1 MKQYLIIYL
10 IAFFVLFVRL
20 SLFYSSPNPYRVG
33 EVITIKTTLLS
44 EPTVK
49 GDYQSFTTFANG
61 HVRVYVKV
69 ASSEQLHYGD
79 SLILRG
85 VLDTLQIGEK
95 ELLLLDKPELIK
107 QTPSRLISTL
117 ATFRTLSTKLY
128 REVLSADQAGLLLG
142 IVYGIKSPLSYR
154 FSQAIQSVGLTH
166 VSAASGMNVTLLAS
180 FLGIVLIPFMKRQKT
195 VCVIIAFLITYMI
208 LSGMQGSIL
217 RATLMGGSAI
227 IAGIFGRQRQ
237 GVYLLFLSA
246 YILLFISPVL
256 LQDLGFQLSF
266 LSTLGIL
273 LFSPLVEN
281 LVAGRILLEDL
292 ATSWCAQIFTLPL
305 LLTIFGNY
313 NLLSLL
319 VNMLVLWVVAPLM
332 ILGGLA
338 SICGI
343 FVPALSTLLLAL
355 CIPLLWYFQSVTLFF
370 AKFETTVQIEQ
381 IAPAFIIAYYCLVIG
396 GYLFWKQKKKSLAE
410 F

>member
-1 MKQYLIIYL
+1 MKQFIAIWTMLLIFLII
-10 IAFFVLFVRL
+10 RL
-20 SLFYSSPNPYRVG
+20 YLFYSSPNPYHVG
-33 EVITIKTTLLS
+33 EAVAIQTTLLS

-49 GDYQSFTTFANG
+49 GDYQSFTAFANG

-69 ASSEQLHYGD
+69 ASSERIHYGD

-85 VLDTLQIGEK
+85 VLVTLQIGQK
-95 ELLLLDKPELIK
+95 EILLLDKPEVKK
-107 QTPSRLISTL
+107 QTPHTIISTL
-117 ATFRTLSTKLY
+117 ATFRTLSTRLY

-154 FSQAIQSVGLTH
+154 FSEAIQSVGLTH

-180 FLGIVLIPFMKRQKT
+180 FLGIVLVPFMKRQKT
-195 VCVIIAFLITYMI
+195 VFVIIVFLITYMI

-227 IAGIFGRQRQ
+227 IASIFGRQRQ

-246 YILLFISPVL
+246 YLLLFISPML

-273 LFSPLVEN
+273 LFSPLAEN

-305 LLTIFGNY
+305 LLVTFGNY

-332 ILGGLA
+332 ILGGIA
-338 SICGI
+338 S
-343 FVPALSTLLLAL
+343 LLGTVFPVISYWLL
-355 CIPLLWYFQSVTLFF
+355 VVCIPLLWYFQSVTLFF
-370 AKFETTVQIEQ
+370 AKFETTIQIEH
-381 IAPAFIIAYYCLVIG
+381 IAPAFIMAYYCLVLG
-396 GYLFWKQKKKSLAE
+396 GYLFWKQKRKFLAE